1 MGDYSTFYG
10 SLNTAMISG
19 DYAVAK
25 NLLTQP
31 PHDWHMDKLAGIFAS
46 LLQQNSL
53 LEDNRLRI
61 YKRLSK
67 HYLNALHLPFW
78 NTSSNDELFDKIL
91 KTCRFDLAVKITR
104 IAAQHDD
111 RDALVGRLACRL
123 LPAKEIVPLLEKFSL
138 WDDEE
143 TYQAALLYPSSKKLF
158 DDYRAKRNLA
168 EEEEKEVAAVRA
180 SFAEKRRKIE

>member
-1 MGDYSTFYG
+1 MGDYSTFYDA
-10 SLNTAMISG
+10 LHAAMRSG

-31 PHDWHMDKLAGIFAS
+31 PPKWDIDKLAGIFAS

-53 LEDNRLRI
+53 LEANRLRI

-67 HYLNALHLPFW
+67 HYLNAMHLPYW
-78 NTSSNDELFDKIL
+78 GTSSNDELFDKIH
-91 KTCRFDLAVKITR
+91 KTCRFDLAAKITR

-111 RDALVGRLACRL
+111 RNAFVGRLACKFL
-123 LPAKEIVPLLEKFSL
+123 AANEIAPLLDKFSL
-138 WDDEE
+138 WDDNEA
-143 TYQAALLYPSSKKLF
+143 YQVVLNYPAAKKLF

-180 SFAEKRRKIE
+180 SFAEKRQKLK